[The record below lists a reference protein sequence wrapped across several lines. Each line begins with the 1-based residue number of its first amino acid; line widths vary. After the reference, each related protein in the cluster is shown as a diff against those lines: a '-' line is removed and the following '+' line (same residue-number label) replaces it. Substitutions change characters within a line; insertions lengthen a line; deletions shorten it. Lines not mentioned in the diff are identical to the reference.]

1 MRHISKRHVESLTE
15 PVFLIL
21 VSLAEEARHG
31 YAILKDVETLS
42 NQRIHMS
49 TGTLYAALRRMLEDG
64 WIQHFQEADAPRGRQ
79 AYRLTTPG
87 RAVLNGEV
95 DRMKLLARLASS
107 RLAKGAA

>member
-1 MRHISKRHVESLTE
+1 MRHVSERHTESLSE

-31 YAILKDVETLS
+31 YAVLKDVETLS
-42 NQRIHMS
+42 NHRIRMS
-49 TGTLYAALRRMLEDG
+49 TGTLYGALRRMLEDG
-64 WIQHFQEADAPRGRQ
+64 WIEHSREVDAPRGRQ

-87 RAVLNGEV
+87 RKVLNGEV

-107 RLAKGAA
+107 RLARGEV

>member
-1 MRHISKRHVESLTE
+1 MRHVSKRHIESLTE

-42 NQRIHMS
+42 NQRIRMS
-49 TGTLYAALRRMLEDG
+49 TGTLYGALRRMLEDG
-64 WIQHFQEADAPRGRQ
+64 WIEYFQEVDAPRGRQ
-79 AYRLTTPG
+79 AYRLTAPG
-87 RAVLNGEV
+87 RMVLNGEV

-107 RLAKGAA
+107 RLARGEA